1 MINDYSGRFKL
12 LLKVN
17 NVTITDFCKIIGLN
31 SSGTISKLIAD
42 NRKPSG
48 KTVDRVIEAFPEVT
62 EDWLLFGRGSYG
74 KDPNKKLAHEDDLTL
89 TSSQVISFIKNVVPQ
104 HIDQRDNQ
112 TASIIL
118 DRLNDIDQKF
128 EAITEKSHAMQD
140 DNNDKL
146 DNIVHDFL
154 IDISKRLTELEKYT
168 YIKMKSDKRKEEQEQ
183 TKKRNTKKN
192 K

>member
-1 MINDYSGRFKL
+1 MINNYSGRLKL

-17 NVTITDFCKIIGLN
+17 NVKITDFCKIIGLN
-31 SSGTISKLIAD
+31 SSGTIHKLIAD
-42 NRKPSG
+42 NRKPSR
-48 KTVDRVIEAFPEVT
+48 KTVDRIIKAFPQVT

-74 KDPNKKLAHEDDLTL
+74 KDPNKKLAYEDDLTL
-89 TSSQVISFIKNVVPQ
+89 TASQVINFVIKDLPSK
-104 HIDQRDNQ
+104 IDQRDNA

-128 EAITEKSHAMQD
+128 EAITDKGHAMQD

-168 YIKMKSDKRKEEQEQ
+168 YIKMKSDKRKEEQQ
-183 TKKRNTKKN
+183 TKTRNTKKN

>member
-1 MINDYSGRFKL
+1 MDNYSSRIKIILNDKKL
-12 LLKVN
+12 SV
-17 NVTITDFCKIIGLN
+17 IDFCRIIGLN
-31 SSGTISKLIAD
+31 SPSTIHLLIKE
-42 NRKPSG
+42 NRKPSS
-48 KTVDRVIEAFPEVT
+48 KTVDRIIKAFPEVT

-89 TSSQVISFIKNVVPQ
+89 TSSQVISFIKNVIPQ

>member
-1 MINDYSGRFKL
+1 MDNYSSRIKIILNDKKL
-12 LLKVN
+12 SV
-17 NVTITDFCKIIGLN
+17 IDFCRIIGLN
-31 SSGTISKLIAD
+31 SPSTIHLLIKE

-48 KTVDRVIEAFPEVT
+48 KTVDRIIQAFPEVT

-104 HIDQRDNQ
+104 NIDRRDNQ

-128 EAITEKSHAMQD
+128 EAITDKSHALQD
-140 DNNDKL
+140 HNNDKL

-183 TKKRNTKKN
+183 AKKRNTKKN

>member
-1 MINDYSGRFKL
+1 MDNYSSRIKIILNDKKL
-12 LLKVN
+12 SV
-17 NVTITDFCKIIGLN
+17 IDFCRIIGLN
-31 SSGTISKLIAD
+31 SPSTIHLLIKE
-42 NRKPSG
+42 NRKPSS
-48 KTVDRVIEAFPEVT
+48 KTVDRIIKAFPEVT

>member
-1 MINDYSGRFKL
+1 M
-12 LLKVN
+12 
-17 NVTITDFCKIIGLN
+17 
-31 SSGTISKLIAD
+31 
-42 NRKPSG
+42 
-48 KTVDRVIEAFPEVT
+48 
-62 EDWLLFGRGSYG
+62 
-74 KDPNKKLAHEDDLTL
+74 
-89 TSSQVISFIKNVVPQ
+89 ISFIKNVVPQ
-104 HIDQRDNQ
+104 NIDRRDNQ

-128 EAITEKSHAMQD
+128 EAITDKSHALQD
-140 DNNDKL
+140 HNNDKL

-183 TKKRNTKKN
+183 AKKRNTKKN

>member
-1 MINDYSGRFKL
+1 MDNYSSRIKIILNDKKL
-12 LLKVN
+12 SV
-17 NVTITDFCKIIGLN
+17 IDFCRIIGLN
-31 SSGTISKLIAD
+31 SPSTIHLLIKE
-42 NRKPSG
+42 NRKPSS
-48 KTVDRVIEAFPEVT
+48 KTVDRIIKAFPEVT
-62 EDWLLFGRGSYG
+62 EDWLLFGRGSYT
-74 KDPNKKLAHEDDLTL
+74 KDPNKKLAHGDDLTL
-89 TSSQVISFIKNVVPQ
+89 TASQVIDFIIKDLPSK
-104 HIDQRDNQ
+104 IDQRDNA

-128 EAITEKSHAMQD
+128 EAITDKGHAMQD

-183 TKKRNTKKN
+183 TKKTNTKKN

>member
-1 MINDYSGRFKL
+1 MDNYSSRIKIILNDKKL
-12 LLKVN
+12 SV
-17 NVTITDFCKIIGLN
+17 IDFCRIIGLN
-31 SSGTISKLIAD
+31 SPSTIHLLIKE
-42 NRKPSG
+42 NRKPSS
-48 KTVDRVIEAFPEVT
+48 KTVDRIIKAFPEVT

-168 YIKMKSDKRKEEQEQ
+168 YIKMKSDKRKEEQKQ